1 MASLTTTR
9 ETDISGSPCN
19 TNIRCGIAGWSYP
32 DWEGYVYPSNTKDK
46 LQYIAEYVD
55 VIEINSTFYRPP
67 DARMVQSWVTKTSE
81 IKDFCFTAKLHQDIT
96 HKGKMDK
103 TMVEAFYRGFEP
115 MIKADKLKHILA
127 QFKYDFADSQPTRN
141 HLKSIAG
148 NFEGMANL
156 TLELRH
162 NSWQQPEALD
172 FLKSLGVSVAN
183 LDYPLA
189 QNSFNLWLC
198 DIGEHAYLRLHGR
211 NYKAWFSKGA
221 GRDETYN
228 YLYSQE
234 EVDKIAERATKLA
247 KMSKSL
253 TIIANNHYQGKEA
266 VNILQIKS
274 KLSGKK
280 LPIPAPLATKYPE
293 LREIAAAPESP
304 TATFGS
310 TKRRVV
316 G

>member
-1 MASLTTTR
+1 MSAL
-9 ETDISGSPCN
+9 ETEFPSHIGK
-19 TNIRCGIAGWSYP
+19 IRCGIAGWSYP
-32 DWEGYVYPSNTKDK
+32 DWEGYVYPPHTKEK
-46 LQYIAEYVD
+46 LRYIAEYVD

-67 DARMVQSWVTKTSE
+67 DARMVQSWVTKTSD
-81 IKDFCFTAKLHQDIT
+81 IKGFCFTAKLHQDIT

-103 TMVEAFYRGFEP
+103 VMVEAFHRGFEP
-115 MIKADKLKHILA
+115 MIKADMLKHLLA

-141 HLKSIAG
+141 HLKSIVG
-148 NFEGMANL
+148 NFDGMANL

-162 NSWQQPEALD
+162 NSWQQEEALE
-172 FLKSLGVSVAN
+172 FLKGLGVSVAN

-189 QNSFNLWLC
+189 QNSFSLGLC
-198 DIGEHAYLRLHGR
+198 DIGEDAYLRLHGR

-228 YLYSQE
+228 YLYSE
-234 EVDKIAERATKLA
+234 AEVSKIAERATKLA

-266 VNILQIKS
+266 VNILQIKA

-280 LPIPAPLATKYPE
+280 VPVPTPLVEKYPE
-293 LREIAAAPESP
+293 LTKIETVPDKSQV
-304 TATFGS
+304 TTF
-310 TKRRVV
+310 R
-316 G
+316 